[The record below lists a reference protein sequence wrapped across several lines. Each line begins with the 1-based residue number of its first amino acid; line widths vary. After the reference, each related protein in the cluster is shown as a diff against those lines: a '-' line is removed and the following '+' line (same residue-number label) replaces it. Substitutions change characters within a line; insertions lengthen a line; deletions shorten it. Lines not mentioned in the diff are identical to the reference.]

1 MSAGYDLP
9 PSGGALTAASQ
20 WVTDLLQGQA
30 VTAIAVLAVAFLG
43 FEMLS
48 GRISL
53 KNALRVVLGCF
64 IFLGSATIAQGFMD
78 ASRGALG
85 GPVQVAPYVSAPAAA
100 AAPALAYPPPNA
112 PPRTSGNPFD
122 PYAST
127 PPRN

>member
-1 MSAGYDLP
+1 MSPNLFAP
-9 PSGGALTAASQ
+9 PPGDGALATASR
-20 WVTDLLQGQA
+20 WLLDLLQGQ
-30 VTAIAVLAVAFLG
+30 VVLTIAVLAVAFLG

-64 IFLGSATIAQGFMD
+64 VLLGSATIAQGFMD
-78 ASRGALG
+78 AGRGALG
-85 GPVQVAPYVSAPAAA
+85 GPVQAAPYVSGPARAPA
-100 AAPALAYPPPNA
+100 PVYPPPNA

-122 PYAST
+122 PYAGT

>member
-1 MSAGYDLP
+1 MPAGYDLP
-9 PSGGALTAASQ
+9 PSDSVLTAASR
-20 WVTDLLQGQA
+20 WLLDLLQGQA
-30 VTAIAVLAVAFLG
+30 VSAIAVLAVAFLG

-64 IFLGSATIAQGFMD
+64 ILLGSATIAQGFMD

-85 GPVQVAPYVSAPAAA
+85 GPVQAAPYVSAPA

-112 PPRTSGNPFD
+112 PPRTSGNPYD
-122 PYAST
+122 PYASA
-127 PPRN
+127 PPRS

>member
-1 MSAGYDLP
+1 MPARYDLS
-9 PSGGALTAASQ
+9 PSDSVLTAASD
-20 WVTDLLQGQA
+20 WLLDLLQGQA

-64 IFLGSATIAQGFMD
+64 ILLGSATIAQGFMD
-78 ASRGALG
+78 AGRGALG
-85 GPVQVAPYVSAPAAA
+85 GPVQVAPYVSPPAPASV
-100 AAPALAYPPPNA
+100 PVYPTANA